1 MQTLLAHE
9 MTTAA
14 AAADESRRERERV
27 RSIDGSNEGTFPRE
41 SEGESEREERKDR
54 ERERERERDRLSRI
68 FIDRKTRQTTGIA
81 LSLYSSSL
89 SLSLFASFS
98 LNRGVLL
105 RKNFPSADCLHKHTR
120 SLSLVSPSRK
130 RG

>member
-27 RSIDGSNEGTFPRE
+27 RSIDGSNEGTFPRK
-41 SEGESEREERKDR
+41 SEGESEREERKD
-54 ERERERERDRLSRI
+54 RERERDRLSRI

-81 LSLYSSSL
+81 LSLLVISL
-89 SLSLFASFS
+89 SLSFFLAEPWC
-98 LNRGVLL
+98 VAEEE
-105 RKNFPSADCLHKHTR
+105 FPVC
-120 SLSLVSPSRK
+120 
-130 RG
+130 